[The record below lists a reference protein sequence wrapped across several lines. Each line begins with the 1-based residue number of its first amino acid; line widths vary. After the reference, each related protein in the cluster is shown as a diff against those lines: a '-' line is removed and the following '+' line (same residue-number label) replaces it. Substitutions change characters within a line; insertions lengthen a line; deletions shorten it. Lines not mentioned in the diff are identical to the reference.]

1 MSYTRLLSKLST
13 GVGFGTVTLN
23 KDQIKAENR
32 DLEHFNKRPNDY
44 WYVRHV
50 LPRELYNL
58 PNNKLK
64 WLMVFSVK
72 KPGTNERELFRIPIA
87 DRDQT
92 PSSLGLPVRKDNVLL
107 DEEELYTVLFISEA
121 YIWKRDT
128 PQWQKRIAELEK
140 LDKSIKELNKIKQQ
154 IKQIVFPEESE
165 PIQPRTGKWMY

>member
-1 MSYTRLLSKLST
+1 MSYKRLLSKLST
-13 GVGFGTVTLN
+13 GIGFSTINLN

-58 PNNKLK
+58 PNNKFK

-72 KPGTNERELFRIPIA
+72 VPGTDEREMFRIPIA
-87 DRDQT
+87 DRYQT
-92 PSSLGLPVRKDNVLL
+92 PSSLGLPVRKDNLLL
-107 DEEELYTVLFISEA
+107 DEAELYTVLLTSEA
-121 YIWKRDT
+121 YIWKRST
-128 PQWQKRIAELEK
+128 PKWQQRIAELKK

-154 IKQIVFPEESE
+154 IERIRFPEESE
-165 PIQPRTGKWMY
+165 PLQRVNRCVY